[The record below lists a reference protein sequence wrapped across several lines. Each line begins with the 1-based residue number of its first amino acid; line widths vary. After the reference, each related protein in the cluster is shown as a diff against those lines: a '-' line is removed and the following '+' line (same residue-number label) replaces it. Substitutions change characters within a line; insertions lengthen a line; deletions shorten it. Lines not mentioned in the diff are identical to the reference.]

1 MVNGREIALPIFLLD
16 YFRFDIIGCRL
27 EDLGKTAL
35 AKREIHTSSIYELVE
50 GELRGVF
57 QPIAAIVKTFVIGIT
72 VIVTV
77 PLATA
82 PLATVAVISVLVLFV
97 RIYGRAMLYEVADE
111 SVTFLHVFNYG
122 KLMVR
127 VGLVIAARHVDARRC
142 DTVATQRLDIGH
154 ETCADG
160 IAVSLTIGSLD
171 KLFRTDISKGYAR
184 HHVAVAATVDLSTET
199 AVGKELDVGSV

>member
-1 MVNGREIALPIFLLD
+1 MLD

-27 EDLGKTAL
+27 EDLCKSAL

-50 GELRGVF
+50 SELRIVL
-57 QPIAAIVKTFVIGIT
+57 QPIAAIVKTFVIAVIGT
-72 VIVTV
+72 VIV
-77 PLATA
+77 PLVTA
-82 PLATVAVISVLVLFV
+82 AVIFVIVLFV

-111 SVTFLHVFNYG
+111 SVTFLHVFDDCE
-122 KLMVR
+122 LVVR
-127 VGLVIAARHVDARRC
+127 VGLVIAARHVNARHG
-142 DTVATQRLDIGH
+142 DTVAAQRLDIGH

-171 KLFRTDISKGYAR
+171 KLLGADAVEGYAR